1 MNGARLSHSLV
12 TVAVGPAG
20 RARSNR
26 HEYFVFTSMAAL
38 GNSQADFDHVEG
50 TDANRGITAER
61 PRSRLPLSDRRSSA
75 VAVRVFGI
83 RLSVV
88 CSEHLF
94 VSDPCFMLK
103 PTPPIQE

>member
-26 HEYFVFTSMAAL
+26 HEYFLSASMAAL
-38 GNSQADFDHVEG
+38 HNSQADFDHVDG
-50 TDANRGITAER
+50 TDANRGIAAER
-61 PRSRLPLSDRRSSA
+61 PPIAVTPQRPQILCFRGPSLRL
-75 VAVRVFGI
+75 

-94 VSDPCFMLK
+94 VSDPCFMLRQL
-103 PTPPIQE
+103 PLYQE